1 MYPATGHDRFLPGRL
16 TPRTAVSGPAEVRD
30 NNTAMTTSPLS
41 PDESRT
47 TAWHALTADEAA
59 GQLAS
64 PPEGLT
70 DAEVARR
77 REVFGANALPQ
88 RRPPTVFEV
97 FLRQFTSPLIYVL
110 LAAGIISLLFADFT
124 DAVFIFIVILI
135 NAVIGTFQEVRAER
149 SATALQQML
158 RIYARVRRDGRDAT
172 VPAEDLVPGDRVSL
186 ESGDRIP
193 ADIRILRAR
202 ALTVDESLLTGESH
216 AVGKNPDPVDAFLPP
231 GDRLG
236 MLYAGS
242 TVMSGR
248 STGIVVGTGRHTE
261 LGQIAETVAASEM
274 GKPPLVLR
282 MEDFSRKI
290 SIAVLA
296 ATGALAIIVLGQGMP
311 PVEVFFLAVA
321 LAVSAIPE
329 GLPIALTVALSVAT
343 SRMAGR
349 NVIVRFLAAVESL
362 GSCTLIASDKTGT
375 LTVNQQTAR
384 VVALPTGEEFSVTGV
399 GYTGE
404 GEVLDESGAPVA
416 GPDRHRLE
424 RLARAATICNEAG
437 LERVDE
443 GDWAHRGD
451 AIDVAFLALT
461 YKLGLDPGAIRADA
475 PTVAEIP
482 FESEQ
487 RYAAVWYREED
498 AVRVAVKGAVE
509 TVLPFCRTMAG
520 EREGETPLDL
530 DRVQEEL
537 DGLTSRGYRVL
548 AVAHGHVEG
557 PVPAENPEIPPLE
570 LLGLVGFIDP
580 IRPDVPDAVRRCRRA
595 GVDVVMVTGDHPA
608 TALAIAREL
617 EIADS
622 PDEVITG
629 AELGESD
636 LVTLPEFI
644 DRVKRGRVFARVTPL
659 QKLRI
664 VEAYRES
671 GAFVAVTGDGVN
683 DAPALRSANIG
694 VAMGSGTDVAKDTAS
709 LIVTDDDFASI
720 VAGIEEGRY
729 AYDNVRKV
737 VYLLISTGFAE
748 VLLFMLALIVGLPL
762 PLLAVQLLWLNL
774 VTNGIQDVTLALEGG
789 EPGVM
794 DRPPRRP
801 EEGIFNRLMIEE
813 TLLSGTVIAL
823 VALGV
828 WYWLLS
834 NGWDEFAA
842 RNLVVLLMVLFENF
856 HVFNCRSEYQSAFH
870 IPISRNY
877 FLVAGV
883 VAAQGVH
890 ILALYV
896 PFLRDVLQVQP
907 VSLVE
912 WLSLLALASLVVVV
926 MEVFKAVRKHRPQGH
941 QTG

>member
-1 MYPATGHDRFLPGRL
+1 M
-16 TPRTAVSGPAEVRD
+16 TAYD
-30 NNTAMTTSPLS
+30 NTAMMTPLS

-47 TAWHALTADEAA
+47 TAWHALPTDDVA
-59 GQLAS
+59 GRLAS
-64 PPEGLT
+64 PPEGLSST
-70 DAEVARR
+70 EAARR
-77 REVFGANALPQ
+77 REVFGENALPQ
-88 RRPPTVFEV
+88 KRPPTVFEV
-97 FLRQFTSPLIYVL
+97 FLRQFMSPLIYVL
-110 LAAGIISLLFADFT
+110 LAAGIISLLFADVT
-124 DAVFIFIVILI
+124 DAAFIFIVILI
-135 NAVIGTFQEVRAER
+135 NAVIGTFQEVKAER

-158 RIYARVRRDGRDAT
+158 RIYARVKRDGREAT
-172 VPAEDLVPGDRVSL
+172 LPAEDLVPGDRVVL
-186 ESGDRIP
+186 ESGDRVP
-193 ADIRILRAR
+193 ADIRILTAR
-202 ALTVDESLLTGESH
+202 SLTVDESLLTGESH
-216 AVGKNPDPVDAFLPP
+216 AVGKNPDPVNAALPP
-231 GDRLG
+231 GDRLD

-242 TVMSGR
+242 TVMTGR
-248 STGIVVGTGRHTE
+248 SMGVVVATGQHTE
-261 LGQIAETVAASEM
+261 IGQIAETVTASET

-296 ATGALAIIVLGQGMP
+296 ATGVLAIIVLGQGMP
-311 PVEVFFLAVA
+311 PLEVFFLAVA

-329 GLPIALTVALSVAT
+329 GLPVALTVALSIAT

-384 VVALPTGEEFSVTGV
+384 LVVLPTGEEISITGA
-399 GYTGE
+399 GYAGE
-404 GEVLDESGAPVA
+404 GEVLDASGAPVA
-416 GPDRHRLE
+416 GSARE
-424 RLARAATICNEAG
+424 WVESLARAATITNEAA
-437 LERVDE
+437 LERTDG
-443 GDWAHRGD
+443 GDWTHRGD

-461 YKLGLDPGAIRADA
+461 YKLGLDPAGIRESS
-475 PTVAEIP
+475 PSVAEIP
-482 FESEQ
+482 FESER
-487 RYAAVWYREED
+487 RYAAVWYRDGEEIH
-498 AVRVAVKGAVE
+498 VAVKGAVE
-509 TVLPFCRTMAG
+509 TVLPFCRTMATG
-520 EREGETPLDL
+520 EEGGVPLDL

-548 AVAHGHVEG
+548 AVARGRAEG
-557 PVPAENPEIPPLE
+557 PVSVENPGLPSLE

-580 IRPDVPDAVRRCRRA
+580 IRPDVPDAVRRCRDA

-617 EIADS
+617 EITAS

-629 AELGESD
+629 AELGDGEIATFS
-636 LVTLPEFI
+636 EFI
-644 DRVKRGRVFARVTPL
+644 DRVQGARVFARVTPL

-748 VLLFMLALIVGLPL
+748 VLLFLIALIIGLPL

-774 VTNGIQDVTLALEGG
+774 VTNGIQGVALAFEGG
-789 EPGVM
+789 DPGVM

-813 TLLSGTVIAL
+813 VLLSGVTIAL
-823 VALGV
+823 IALGA

-834 NGWDEFAA
+834 SGWDEFAA
-842 RNLVVLLMVLFENF
+842 RNLVVLLMVLLENF
-856 HVFNCRSEYQSAFH
+856 HVFNCRSEYHSAFRV
-870 IPISRNY
+870 PISRNY
-877 FLVAGV
+877 LLIAGV
-883 VAAQGVH
+883 IAAQGIH

-896 PFLRDVLQVQP
+896 PFLQSVLQLQP
-907 VSLVE
+907 VSPVE

-926 MEVFKAVRKHRPQGH
+926 MEIFKAARKHRPPTH
-941 QTG
+941 QTGYGVGEASPR

>member
-1 MYPATGHDRFLPGRL
+1 MG
-16 TPRTAVSGPAEVRD
+16 
-30 NNTAMTTSPLS
+30 TSLS

-47 TAWHALTADEAA
+47 TAWHALPPDDAA
-59 GQLAS
+59 GRLAS
-64 PPEGLT
+64 PEEGLT
-70 DAEVARR
+70 DADVTRR
-77 REVFGANALPQ
+77 REIFGENALPQ
-88 RRPPTVFEV
+88 KRPPTVFEV

-110 LAAGIISLLFADFT
+110 LAAGIISILFADFT
-124 DAVFIFIVILI
+124 DAIFIFIVILI
-135 NAVIGTFQEVRAER
+135 NAVIGTFQEVKAER

-158 RIYARVRRDGRDAT
+158 KIYARARRDGREST
-172 VPAEDLVPGDRVSL
+172 VPAEDLVPGDRVVL
-186 ESGDRIP
+186 ESGDRVP
-193 ADIRILRAR
+193 ADVRIVRAR
-202 ALTVDESLLTGESH
+202 SLAVDESLLTGESH
-216 AVGKNPDPVDAFLPP
+216 AIQKRPDALDTSLPLA
-231 GDRLG
+231 DRLN

-242 TVMSGR
+242 TIMSGR
-248 STGIVVGTGRHTE
+248 TTGIVVATGQNTE
-261 LGQIAETVAASEM
+261 IGQIAETVTTSEM

-296 ATGALAIIVLGQGMP
+296 ATGVLAIIVLGQGVP
-311 PVEVFFLAVA
+311 PIEVFFLAVA

-329 GLPIALTVALSVAT
+329 GLPVALTVALSIAT

-384 VVALPTGEEFSVTGV
+384 VVALPTGEVFSVTGA
-399 GYTGE
+399 GYAGE
-404 GEVLDESGAPVA
+404 GEVVSEKGDPISGPARSP
-416 GPDRHRLE
+416 LE
-424 RLARAATICNEAG
+424 HLARAATISNEAA
-437 LERVDE
+437 LERTDE
-443 GDWAHRGD
+443 GDWTHRGD

-461 YKLGLDPGAIRADA
+461 YKLGLDPAGIRGSA
-475 PTVAEIP
+475 PAVAEIS
-482 FESEQ
+482 FESER
-487 RYAAVWYREED
+487 RYAAVWYREGKETL
-498 AVRVAVKGAVE
+498 VAVKGAVE
-509 TVLPFCRTMAG
+509 TVLPFCRTMAATG
-520 EREGETPLDL
+520 QEGSVPLDPE
-530 DRVQEEL
+530 RVQEDL
-537 DGLTSRGYRVL
+537 DTLTSRGYRVL
-548 AVAHGHVEG
+548 AVARGRAEG
-557 PVPAENPEIPPLE
+557 EVFAENPELPPLE

-580 IRPDVPDAVRRCRRA
+580 IRPDVPDAVRRCRSA

-617 EIADS
+617 EITDS
-622 PDEVITG
+622 PDEVVTG
-629 AELGESD
+629 AELGDVE
-636 LVTLPEFI
+636 VPTLPAFI
-644 DRVKRGRVFARVTPL
+644 DRVQGARVFARVTPL

-671 GAFVAVTGDGVN
+671 GAYVAVTGDGVN

-737 VYLLISTGFAE
+737 VYLLVSTGFAE
-748 VLLFMLALIVGLPL
+748 VLLFLIALVIGLPL

-774 VTNGIQDVTLALEGG
+774 VTNGIQGVALAFEGG
-789 EPGVM
+789 DPRVM
-794 DRPPRRP
+794 NRPPRRS

-813 TLLSGTVIAL
+813 TLISGVAIAL
-823 VALGV
+823 VALGA

-842 RNLVVLLMVLFENF
+842 RNLVVLLMVLLENF
-856 HVFNCRSEYQSAFH
+856 HVFNCRSEYLSAFR

-877 FLVAGV
+877 LLIAGV
-883 VAAQGVH
+883 VAAQGIH

-896 PFLRDVLQVQP
+896 PFFQDVLQLQP

-912 WLSLLALASLVVVV
+912 WLSLLALASSVVIV
-926 MEVFKAVRKHRPQGH
+926 MEVFKVVRKHRPPGH

>member
-1 MYPATGHDRFLPGRL
+1 MA
-16 TPRTAVSGPAEVRD
+16 
-30 NNTAMTTSPLS
+30 TSPLS
-41 PDESRT
+41 PGDT
-47 TAWHALTADEAA
+47 TAWHALTADGVA
-59 GQLAS
+59 GELAS

-70 DAEVARR
+70 DAEVVRR
-77 REVFGANALPQ
+77 REVFGTNTLP
-88 RRPPTVFEV
+88 RKRPPTILEV
-97 FLRQFTSPLIYVL
+97 FLRQFASPLIYVL
-110 LAAGIISLLFADFT
+110 LAAGIISILFADPT
-124 DAVFIFIVILI
+124 DAVFIFAVILI
-135 NAVIGTFQEVRAER
+135 NAIVGTIQEARAER

-158 RIYARVRRDGRDAT
+158 RVHARVRRDGRETT
-172 VPAEDLVPGDRVSL
+172 VPAEDLVPGDRVAL

-193 ADIRILRAR
+193 ADIRLFRAR
-202 ALTVDESLLTGESH
+202 TLEVDESHLTGESR
-216 AVGKNPDPVDAFLPP
+216 AVEKNPDPVDESLSP
-231 GDRLG
+231 GDRQN

-242 TVMSGR
+242 TIMRGR
-248 STGIVVGTGRHTE
+248 GAGIVVATGQHTE
-261 LGQIAETVAASEM
+261 LGQIALTVAASEM
-274 GKPPLVLR
+274 GKPPIVIR

-296 ATGALAIIVLGQGMP
+296 ASGVLAVIVLGQGMP
-311 PVEVFFLAVA
+311 PAEVFFLAVA

-384 VVALPTGEEFSVTGV
+384 AVALPTSEEFSVTGA
-399 GYTGE
+399 GYAGE
-404 GEVLDESGAPVA
+404 GDIIDREGDPVSGPA
-416 GPDRHRLE
+416 RHRLE
-424 RLARAATICNEAG
+424 HLARAATICNEAG
-437 LERVDE
+437 LERTDE
-443 GDWAHRGD
+443 GDWTHRGD

-475 PTVAEIP
+475 PPVAAIP

-487 RYAAVWYREED
+487 RYAAVWYREDD
-498 AVRVAVKGAVE
+498 AVRVAVKGAFE
-509 TVLPFCRTMAG
+509 TVLPFCRTMIG
-520 EREGETPLDL
+520 EQEGTVPLDP
-530 DRVQEEL
+530 DRVQRDL
-537 DGLTSRGYRVL
+537 DDLTARGYRVL
-548 AVAHGHVEG
+548 AVAHGRAEE
-557 PVPAENPEIPPLE
+557 PVPAENPGLPPLT

-580 IRPDVPDAVRRCRRA
+580 IRPDVPDAVRQCRRA

-617 EIADS
+617 DIADS
-622 PDEVITG
+622 PGEVVTG
-629 AELGESD
+629 AELGDSD
-636 LVTLPEFI
+636 PTMSPEFI

-671 GAFVAVTGDGVN
+671 GAYVAVTGDGVN

-694 VAMGSGTDVAKDTAS
+694 VAMGSGTDVARDTAS
-709 LIVTDDDFASI
+709 LIITDDDFASI

-737 VYLLISTGFAE
+737 VYLLVSTGFAE
-748 VLLFMLALIVGLPL
+748 VLLFMLALAVGLPL

-774 VTNGIQDVTLALEGG
+774 VTNGIQDVTLALEEG

-801 EEGIFNRLMIEE
+801 GEGIFDRMMIEE
-813 TLLSGTVIAL
+813 VLLSGTLIAL
-823 VALGV
+823 VTLGT

-834 NGWDEFAA
+834 NGWDEFSA
-842 RNLVVLLMVLFENF
+842 RNLIFLLMVLFENF
-856 HVFNCRSEYQSAFH
+856 HVFNCRSEYVSAFRV
-870 IPISRNY
+870 PISRNY

-890 ILALYV
+890 IFALYT
-896 PFLRDVLQVQP
+896 PILQDVLRVQP
-907 VSLVE
+907 VTLIE
-912 WLSLLALASLVVVV
+912 WLSLLALASSVVIV
-926 MEVFKAVRKHRPQGH
+926 MEVYKAIRKRRSGDHP
-941 QTG
+941 TGTAPKTQAM

>member
-1 MYPATGHDRFLPGRL
+1 MDTL
-16 TPRTAVSGPAEVRD
+16 
-30 NNTAMTTSPLS
+30 LS
-41 PDESRT
+41 PEESRT
-47 TAWHALTADEAA
+47 TTWHALPADDVA
-59 GQLAS
+59 GRLAS
-64 PPEGLT
+64 PDGGLP

-77 REVFGANALPQ
+77 REIFGENALPQ
-88 RRPPTVFEV
+88 KRPPTALEV

-110 LAAGIISLLFADFT
+110 FVAGIISVLFVDLT
-124 DAVFIFIVILI
+124 DAAFIFIVILV
-135 NAVIGTFQEVRAER
+135 NAVIGTFQEVKAER

-158 RIYARVRRDGRDAT
+158 KIRARVRRGGREAT
-172 VPAEDLVPGDRVSL
+172 VPAEDLVPGDRIIL

-193 ADIRILRAR
+193 ADIRILKAR
-202 ALTVDESLLTGESH
+202 RLTVDESLLTGESH
-216 AVGKNPDPVDAFLPP
+216 AVGKNPDPVDASLPL
-231 GDRLG
+231 GDRLD

-248 STGIVVGTGRHTE
+248 SMGVVVATGQHTE
-261 LGQIAETVAASEM
+261 IGQIAETVTASEA
-274 GKPPLVLR
+274 GRPPLVIR

-296 ATGALAIIVLGQGMP
+296 ATGLLAIIVLGQGMP
-311 PVEVFFLAVA
+311 PLEVFFLAVA

-329 GLPIALTVALSVAT
+329 GLPIALTVALSIAT

-384 VVALPTGEEFSVTGV
+384 VVVLPTGEAFSVTGA
-399 GYTGE
+399 GYAGE
-404 GEVLDESGAPVA
+404 GDVLDGSGAPISGSA
-416 GPDRHRLE
+416 RDRLE
-424 RLARAATICNEAG
+424 RLARAATISNEAV
-437 LERVDE
+437 LERTDG

-461 YKLGLDPGAIRADA
+461 YKLGLDPAGIREGA
-475 PTVAEIP
+475 PSVAEIP
-482 FESEQ
+482 FESER
-487 RYAAVWYREED
+487 RYAAVWYREAGEI
-498 AVRVAVKGAVE
+498 RVAVKGAVE
-509 TVLPFCRTMAG
+509 TVLPFCRTMAAEQ
-520 EREGETPLDL
+520 ERGVPLDR

-537 DGLTSRGYRVL
+537 DALTSGGFRVL
-548 AVAHGHVEG
+548 AVARGRVEG
-557 PVPAENPEIPPLE
+557 SFSAEDPKVPPLE

-580 IRPDVPDAVRRCRRA
+580 IRPDVPDAVRRCRDA

-617 EIADS
+617 EITDS
-622 PDEVITG
+622 PDEVVTG
-629 AELGESD
+629 ADLGDSEIP
-636 LVTLPEFI
+636 TLPEFI
-644 DRVKRGRVFARVTPL
+644 DRVERARVFARVTPL

-748 VLLFMLALIVGLPL
+748 VLLFLLALVVGLPL

-774 VTNGIQDVTLALEGG
+774 VTNGIQDVALAFEGG
-789 EPGVM
+789 DPRVM
-794 DRPPRRP
+794 NRPPRRP

-813 TLLSGTVIAL
+813 TLLSGAVIGL
-823 VALGV
+823 VALGA
-828 WYWLLS
+828 WYWLLG

-842 RNLVVLLMVLFENF
+842 RNLIVLLMVLFENF
-856 HVFNCRSEYQSAFH
+856 HAFNCRSEYLSAFRV
-870 IPISRNY
+870 PISRNY
-877 FLVAGV
+877 FLLAGV
-883 VAAQGVH
+883 VAAQGIH

-896 PFLRDVLQVQP
+896 PFLQDVLQVQP

-912 WLSLLALASLVVVV
+912 WLALLALASLVVVA
-926 MEVFKAVRKHRPQGH
+926 MEVFKAVRRYRSRRH